1 MSSSPLRSDDVV
13 VIPELHSDSIR
24 SVSRTAKSLMG
35 RKSFR
40 LIHPPP
46 RMVCAGNRATN
57 LSHRPLEGRN
67 LLRLG
72 AAGLIP
78 EILQERGIR
87 ADAAFGRT
95 EIQRQRFADPERVVP
110 LNWLARVFKSAAA
123 ATAQTEFGLMVG
135 LRAGSRM
142 VGQNR
147 DRTPDDAQVGSAL
160 MRVIS
165 RPASFPNSLLALSV
179 SGNKCTIEC
188 ASLPGNLVARDQL
201 ADCAMGFAA
210 GVLRVL
216 CGPRWR
222 PAVFRFAYRQPPGPL
237 RHTALLQAPV
247 SFDADVTALEFESAW
262 LDRDA
267 ATSRG
272 NLAGDHH
279 ERPPRRDL
287 VGQIRAI
294 LSSWNAIERP
304 SAPAVA
310 AEMGLKPRT
319 LNRLLSKEGTSFIRL
334 LKDARYK
341 NAQRMLRDPS
351 TPVLS
356 VAWSLGYADA
366 SAFSRAFRQWSGM
379 TPTEWRQATE

>member
-1 MSSSPLRSDDVV
+1 V
-13 VIPELHSDSIR
+13 
-24 SVSRTAKSLMG
+24 
-35 RKSFR
+35 
-40 LIHPPP
+40 
-46 RMVCAGNRATN
+46 
-57 LSHRPLEGRN
+57 SHRPLEGRN

-78 EILQERGIR
+78 EMLEERGVR
-87 ADAAFGRT
+87 ADPAFGRT

-110 LNWLARVFKSAAA
+110 LGWLARMFKSAAA

-135 LRAGSRM
+135 LRAGSRI

-147 DRTPDDAQVGSAL
+147 ERTPDDARVGAVL

-165 RPASFPNSLLALSV
+165 RPASFPNSFLAMSV

-188 ASLPGNLVARDQL
+188 AGLPSNLVACDQL

-222 PAVFRFAYRQPPGPL
+222 ASGFRFAHRQPPDPL
-237 RHTALLQAPV
+237 RHTALLQAPL
-247 SFDADVTALEFESAW
+247 SFDADVTALEFERAW
-262 LDRDA
+262 LDRAA
-267 ATSRG
+267 ATSHG

-279 ERPPRRDL
+279 ERRPSRDL
-287 VGQIRAI
+287 AGQIRAV
-294 LSSWNAIERP
+294 LASWKAVERP

-310 AEMGLKPRT
+310 SELGLKPRT

-334 LKDARYK
+334 LKDARYET
-341 NAQRMLRDPS
+341 AQQLLRDPAA
-351 TPVLS
+351 PILS

-366 SAFSRAFRQWSGM
+366 SAFSRAFRRWSGM
-379 TPTEWRQATE
+379 TPTQWRQAAEDRMP